1 MAKRE
6 NGEGSVYKRKD
17 IKRRPWVVAL
27 PASYSLDEQGKMIKK
42 QEILGHYASSKEA
55 KAALAH
61 YLEHPVVEIN
71 MTVDDLH
78 TLWLSRAEYKN
89 LAKQSKDCY
98 NAAWKKIPEDVK
110 AIKMRELRTEDMQS
124 CIDAHLEQ
132 SGTSLSYIKSSF
144 SRLYAL
150 ALERDICHKDY
161 SKFVK
166 LPKKKK
172 NEIHP
177 FNAEEV
183 EKIKKAA
190 ENRVPYADVILILIY
205 TGFRISELLALTPD
219 DYIIDEQILI
229 GGLKTEAGENRHVPV
244 LPIIKPYIE
253 RRLNVGGQKLICKDD
268 GTGYSSCY
276 MRKKYYDALDAI
288 GVRRLSPHSCRKT
301 CATMMV
307 ENGVTPEAT
316 QMILGHEEY
325 STTLKYYALVSDE
338 TLQKEMSKIS

>member
-110 AIKMRELRTEDMQS
+110 SIKFRELRTEDMQK
-124 CIDAHLEQ
+124 CIDAYLNQ
-132 SGTSLSYIKSSF
+132 SKTSLSYIKGSF
-144 SRLYAL
+144 SVLYDIAM
-150 ALERDICHKDY
+150 ERDICYKDY
-161 SKFVK
+161 SKFLK

-172 NEIHP
+172 VEIHP
-177 FNAEEV
+177 FTEEEV
-183 EKIKKAA
+183 AKIKKAA
-190 ENRVPYADVILILIY
+190 EDNVPYADIILILIY
-205 TGFRISELLALTPD
+205 TGFRISELLALNPD
-219 DYIIDEQILI
+219 DYLIEERMLI

-244 LPIIKPYIE
+244 LPIVEPYLMA
-253 RRLNVGGQKLICKDD
+253 RLKLGGQKLICKKD
-268 GTGYSSCY
+268 GTGYSSGY
-276 MRKKYYDALDAI
+276 MRKKYYGALDAI

-307 ENGVTPEAT
+307 ESGVTPEAT

-325 STTLKYYALVSDE
+325 STTLKYYALVSDK

>member
-1 MAKRE
+1 MPKRE

-17 IKRRPWVVAL
+17 LKRRPWVVAL
-27 PASYSLDEQGKMIKK
+27 PATYSLDENGKMVKK
-42 QEILGHYASSKEA
+42 QEILGHYETSKEA
-55 KAALAH
+55 KAALAQ
-61 YLEHPVVEIN
+61 YLEHPIAEIN

-78 TLWLSRAEYKN
+78 KIWQSRPEYRN
-89 LAKQSKDCY
+89 ISKQSQDCY
-98 NAAWKKIPEDVK
+98 NAAWKKIPDSVRS
-110 AIKMRELRTEDMQS
+110 IKMRDLRTEDMQK
-124 CIDAHLEQ
+124 CIDEYSEQ
-132 SGTSLSYIKSSF
+132 SETSVAYIKLSF

-172 NEIHP
+172 NEVHP
-177 FNAEEV
+177 FTADDV
-183 EKIKKAA
+183 AKIKKAA
-190 ENRVPYADVILILIY
+190 QAKIPYADIVLILIY

-219 DYIIDEQILI
+219 DYLPDEKLLV

-244 LPIIKPYIE
+244 LPVIRPYIE
-253 RRLNVGGQKLICKDD
+253 KRVAMGGEKIICKED
-268 GTGYSSCY
+268 GSGYSSSY
-276 MRKKYYDALDAI
+276 MRKKYYAVLEKI

-307 ENGVTPEAT
+307 ESGVSPEAT

-325 STTLKYYALVSDE
+325 NTTLKYYALISDK
-338 TLQKEMSKIS
+338 TLQEEMSKIS